1 MKRIIE
7 FEEFS
12 VNEAVIMPKNFGK
25 MMDEINSKTSKAR
38 HGDITLEEANKI
50 GESYGV
56 KFLNYDEFLE
66 ALPENLRHTAPPR
79 GTPFF
84 GFLDKNDTI
93 KIVSGFGRVTF
104 RDLGFINHILEHESV
119 HIGQSERNK
128 SGKCTL
134 PNANDSKAYF
144 SDKNEVMAFSQS
156 IINMIHEMTPIRNLE
171 QLKRALNSNPLWRN
185 IKSAIGN
192 DKEIKN
198 RYLKYIYQYA
208 EKYIDGN

>member
-7 FEEFS
+7 YEDFS
-12 VNEAVIMPKNFGK
+12 INEGVIMPKDFDK
-25 MMDEINSKTSKAR
+25 MMSLINKATSKSKY
-38 HGDITLEEANKI
+38 GDIELEEVNKI
-50 GESYGV
+50 AEPYGV

-66 ALPENLRHTAPPR
+66 SLPENLKHTAPPR
-79 GTPFF
+79 RTPFF
-84 GFLDKNDTI
+84 GFLDRNDQI
-93 KIVSGFGRVTF
+93 KIVSGFGRVSF

-128 SGKCTL
+128 SGKWTL

-156 IINMIHEMTPIRNLE
+156 IINMIHEMTPIRDLQ
-171 QLKRALNSNPLWRN
+171 QLKRSLNSNPLWNN

-208 EKYIDGN
+208 EKYMDSK